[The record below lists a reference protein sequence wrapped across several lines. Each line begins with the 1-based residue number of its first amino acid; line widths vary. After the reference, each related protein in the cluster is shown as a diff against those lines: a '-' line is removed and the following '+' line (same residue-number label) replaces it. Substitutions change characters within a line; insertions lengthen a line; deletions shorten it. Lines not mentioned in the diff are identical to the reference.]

1 MTHPNSIGAASYQPQ
16 VPSRS
21 YVSSPPTS
29 APTHRPSNSISAY
42 NSPAIAPPPQA
53 SIHPGPGPRRQSGYV
68 EHHNQSYSGY
78 MAPSSSRPPID
89 YPTPHGLGHNHPQPP
104 LPTASHAL
112 ERYDSRPAVPR
123 SSSIRELNLVANGEE
138 VRYWGDVMLGLT
150 GLKNFGS

>member
-1 MTHPNSIGAASYQPQ
+1 MTDGQLGHSHAQSMAASYQSQQ

-21 YVSSPPTS
+21 YVSQPGQSS
-29 APTHRPSNSISAY
+29 NHRPSNSLSNY

-53 SIHPGPGPRRQSGYV
+53 SIHPGPGPRRQSDYV

-78 MAPSSSRPPID
+78 MPPSGSRPPV
-89 YPTPHGLGHNHPQPP
+89 HSHSHPQPP
-104 LPTASHAL
+104 PPIANHTL
-112 ERYDSRPAVPR
+112 ERYDSRPPVPR
-123 SSSIRELNLVANGEE
+123 STSIRELSLVANGES